1 MIKIDISNKH
11 KKRFVAFG
19 LSINN
24 IEHII
29 ASDTKLKLMK
39 FLVANNVIFED
50 FYIFNGCGRLVAA
63 YTYNNTVNVK
73 NTVNYDVVVPYT
85 EMKFI

>member
-19 LSINN
+19 LSVNN

-50 FYIFNGCGRLVAA
+50 FYIFNRCGRLVEALK
-63 YTYNNTVNVK
+63 YSRNISTNLSI
-73 NTVNYDVVVPYT
+73 PY
-85 EMKFI
+85 EKIQFG